1 MAHHIASGKTNNG
14 MARGKYRCWHGVAS
28 YVFGNLS
35 AKWLMAQW
43 HGGGAHQRNKQRM
56 VSAYGGA

>member
-28 YVFGNLS
+28 YVFGNRR
-35 AKWLMAQW
+35 
-43 HGGGAHQRNKQRM
+43 RN
-56 VSAYGGA
+56 G